1 MDTLEGQGKG
11 VNHKLRVGSTEFEM
25 SLRHPSA
32 DILLAVG
39 DRGAECE
46 EGRTRDINKDVV
58 DVQVVM

>member
-1 MDTLEGQGKG
+1 MTRKFG
-11 VNHKLRVGSTEFEM
+11 VWSTGLEM

-39 DRGAECE
+39 DRGAKCG
-46 EGRTRDINKDVV
+46 EGRARDINKDVV

>member
-1 MDTLEGQGKG
+1 MEGQGKG

-25 SLRHPSA
+25 SLSRPSA

-46 EGRTRDINKDVV
+46 EGRARDINKDVI